1 MLTVDVR
8 CRIDPKTKEDA
19 SEVIEAMG
27 LTVSDAIRLF
37 LKRVA
42 SDGAIPF
49 ELRVPN
55 AKTLAA
61 IAELEA
67 LQAPKSCDGC
77 KWEKFNS
84 DADKLIICVKCNR
97 LWGDNYEPKD
107 SQ

>member
-1 MLTVDVR
+1 MMTVDVR

-42 SDGAIPF
+42 SEGAIPF

-55 AKTLAA
+55 AKTVAA
-61 IAELEA
+61 ITELEA
-67 LQAPKSCDGC
+67 PKSRS
-77 KWEKFNS
+77 K
-84 DADKLIICVKCNR
+84 VKRHKNIDTMHNALKR
-97 LWGDNYEPKD
+97 K
-107 SQ
+107 

>member
-19 SEVIEAMG
+19 AEVIEAMG

-42 SDGAIPF
+42 SEGAIPF

-55 AKTLAA
+55 AKTIAA
-61 IAELEA
+61 IDELEV
-67 LQAPKSCDGC
+67 PKSRS
-77 KWEKFNS
+77 K
-84 DADKLIICVKCNR
+84 VKR
-97 LWGDNYEPKD
+97 YKTLEDMHAALKRK
-107 SQ
+107 

>member
-1 MLTVDVR
+1 MMTVDVR

-42 SDGAIPF
+42 SEGAIPF

-55 AKTLAA
+55 TKTVAA

-67 LQAPKSCDGC
+67 PKSRSRAKRYKNIDTMHTAL
-77 KWEKFNS
+77 KRK
-84 DADKLIICVKCNR
+84 
-97 LWGDNYEPKD
+97 
-107 SQ
+107 

>member
-1 MLTVDVR
+1 MLSVDVR

-42 SDGAIPF
+42 LDRAIPF

-55 AKTLAA
+55 AKTIAA

-67 LQAPKSCDGC
+67 PKSRS
-77 KWEKFNS
+77 K
-84 DADKLIICVKCNR
+84 VKRYKNIDTMHNALKR
-97 LWGDNYEPKD
+97 K
-107 SQ
+107 

>member
-1 MLTVDVR
+1 MMTVDVR

-27 LTVSDAIRLF
+27 LTVSDAIRLL

-42 SDGAIPF
+42 SEGAIPF

-55 AKTLAA
+55 AKTVAA

-67 LQAPKSCDGC
+67 PKSRSGAKRYKNIDTMHNAL
-77 KWEKFNS
+77 KRK
-84 DADKLIICVKCNR
+84 K
-97 LWGDNYEPKD
+97 
-107 SQ
+107 

>member
-19 SEVIEAMG
+19 AEVIEAMG

-49 ELRVPN
+49 ELRIPN
-55 AKTLAA
+55 AKTVAA

-67 LQAPKSCDGC
+67 PRSRAKPKRYKNVDDMH
-77 KWEKFNS
+77 
-84 DADKLIICVKCNR
+84 DALKRK
-97 LWGDNYEPKD
+97 
-107 SQ
+107 

>member
-1 MLTVDVR
+1 MMTVDVR

-42 SDGAIPF
+42 SEGAIPF

-55 AKTLAA
+55 AKTVAA
-61 IAELEA
+61 IAELES
-67 LQAPKSCDGC
+67 PKSRSGAKRYKNIDTMHNAL
-77 KWEKFNS
+77 KRK
-84 DADKLIICVKCNR
+84 K
-97 LWGDNYEPKD
+97 
-107 SQ
+107 